1 MEKSTQKWISLC
13 LALALLLSCTFALAA
28 EGAPTPE
35 ATAQAD
41 WTVLLYLCG
50 TDLESQD
57 GMATINLE
65 EISRTTPTD
74 SVNMLI
80 QTGGTRQ
87 WNAQETLGLDIATDK
102 LQRYHFGTKGYTL
115 VDEQP
120 LANMAAPDTL
130 TDFIKW
136 GVDAYPAE
144 KYMLVLWDHGGG
156 SLRGLIVDELHN
168 YAIMSL
174 EDLGSAL
181 GNAGVRFENIVTDT
195 CLMAS
200 LETAQAIAPYANY
213 FVASEEVVPGQG
225 SAYQGWL
232 QYLYDTPSCKG
243 DRFGKVFCDVT
254 QQKYAEIGDASS
266 NQLTFSVIDLSKID
280 AVTVAFEKMFLEIG
294 KMLEDPLH
302 FQTFGY
308 FTRNTECYYFP
319 TMVDLSDMAARARN
333 TAMTN
338 ETANAVQEAVS
349 DAVLYSI
356 RGDGRTY
363 SNGLSF
369 YYEPTA
375 SPYMLDH
382 YARNSNN
389 PAYLAFLDAANMDWT
404 APAWVYEKTERLPD
418 IKRED
423 YIVEAETSV
432 TENGTYQ
439 AQITNAKSA
448 VVAVDSVLYKYDK
461 PSDAWLLLGRNFDV
475 DGDFENGIFTDR
487 FTGMWP
493 TLGGALCQIN
503 LLEETVT
510 HTLYAIPCLLD
521 TGETMPQQVTLRAGY
536 VYDVPLNQTPQMDA
550 DSADAVEPG
559 EQAIAEDV
567 TAAVPADPYS
577 GSYALYGIWSG
588 SDSSVNMPSRN
599 IWDLKQFNGLALQ
612 PVLTVM
618 SLSGEKLG
626 NISSGKVTVSNM
638 LDIVNQPLPKGEYA
652 YAFVIT
658 DSFGKTHETTP
669 AYIRWNGKTAV
680 FEAAE

>member
-1 MEKSTQKWISLC
+1 M
-13 LALALLLSCTFALAA
+13 
-28 EGAPTPE
+28 
-35 ATAQAD
+35 
-41 WTVLLYLCG
+41 
-50 TDLESQD
+50 
-57 GMATINLE
+57 
-65 EISRTTPTD
+65 
-74 SVNMLI
+74 
-80 QTGGTRQ
+80 
-87 WNAQETLGLDIATDK
+87 
-102 LQRYHFGTKGYTL
+102 
-115 VDEQP
+115 
-120 LANMAAPDTL
+120 
-130 TDFIKW
+130 
-136 GVDAYPAE
+136 
-144 KYMLVLWDHGGG
+144 
-156 SLRGLIVDELHN
+156 
-168 YAIMSL
+168 
-174 EDLGSAL
+174 
-181 GNAGVRFENIVTDT
+181 
-195 CLMAS
+195 
-200 LETAQAIAPYANY
+200 
-213 FVASEEVVPGQG
+213 
-225 SAYQGWL
+225 
-232 QYLYDTPSCKG
+232 
-243 DRFGKVFCDVT
+243 
-254 QQKYAEIGDASS
+254 
-266 NQLTFSVIDLSKID
+266 
-280 AVTVAFEKMFLEIG
+280 
-294 KMLEDPLH
+294 
-302 FQTFGY
+302 
-308 FTRNTECYYFP
+308 
-319 TMVDLSDMAARARN
+319 
-333 TAMTN
+333 
-338 ETANAVQEAVS
+338 
-349 DAVLYSI
+349 
-356 RGDGRTY
+356 
-363 SNGLSF
+363 
-369 YYEPTA
+369 
-375 SPYMLDH
+375 
-382 YARNSNN
+382 
-389 PAYLAFLDAANMDWT
+389 
-404 APAWVYEKTERLPD
+404 
-418 IKRED
+418 
-423 YIVEAETSV
+423 
-432 TENGTYQ
+432 
-439 AQITNAKSA
+439 
-448 VVAVDSVLYKYDK
+448 DSVLYKYDK